1 MSSLF
6 NIMVCPTCRGDLT
19 TSRSVFRC
27 ITCQVTF
34 SKHPK
39 LNFLNFAPAVEEDTL
54 DNIKSFVKKFPQL
67 YIFLAEFISPVFIS
81 KKRLKKLIAEIE
93 NGDLLGLNIGSGVT
107 NYSKKI
113 INFDFQDFKH
123 VQVIGDL
130 FELPFKDNSFD
141 YVFSI
146 YVLEHVPDPE
156 RAIKEMYRV
165 LKPGGKAY
173 CLIPFIQGF
182 HAAPADYIRL
192 TTSGVKY
199 HFSQFSDVKIKGL
212 GPTSAFL
219 WIFQEWLSIL
229 FSFGSKRLS
238 TYVHILLMLTT
249 FPFKFFDLIL
259 SHFHASHKIAV
270 ANEVLA
276 TK

>member
-1 MSSLF
+1 MSSLS
-6 NIMVCPTCRGDLT
+6 NVLVCPRCRGDLT
-19 TSRSVFRC
+19 TSVLTFRC
-27 ITCQVTF
+27 ITCQVSF
-34 SKHPK
+34 DQQPK
-39 LNFLNFAPAVEEDTL
+39 LNFLTSSPQLEEDAL
-54 DNIKSFVKKFPQL
+54 DKIKTFVKNFPQL

-81 KKRLKKLIAEIE
+81 KRRLKNLIAEIE
-93 NGDLLGLNIGSGVT
+93 NDDLLGLNIGSGVT
-107 NYSKKI
+107 NYSEKI

-146 YVLEHVPDPE
+146 YVLEHIPDPE

-192 TTSGVKY
+192 TSSGVKY
-199 HFSQFSDVKIKGL
+199 HFSQFNDVKIKGL

-219 WIFQEWLSIL
+219 WIFQEWISIL

-249 FPFKFFDLIL
+249 FPFKFIDLVL
-259 SHFHASHKIAV
+259 SHFHVSHKIAV

>member
-1 MSSLF
+1 MSNFF
-6 NIMVCPTCRGDLT
+6 NVLVCPRCKGDLT
-19 TSRSVFRC
+19 TSGLVFHC
-27 ITCQVTF
+27 ITCQVSF
-34 SKHPK
+34 DQQPK
-39 LNFLNFAPAVEEDTL
+39 LNFLTSSPQLEEDAL
-54 DNIKSFVKKFPQL
+54 DKIKTFVKNFPSL

-81 KKRLKKLIAEIE
+81 KRRLKNLIAEIE
-93 NGDLLGLNIGSGVT
+93 NDDLLGLNIGSGVT
-107 NYSKKI
+107 NYSEKI

-146 YVLEHVPDPE
+146 YVLEHIPDPE
-156 RAIKEMYRV
+156 KAIKEMYRV

-192 TTSGVKY
+192 TSSGVKY
-199 HFSQFSDVKIKGL
+199 HFSQFNNVKIKGL

-219 WIFQEWLSIL
+219 WIFQEWISIL

-238 TYVHILLMLTT
+238 MYVHILLMLTT
-249 FPFKFFDLIL
+249 FPFKFIDLVL
-259 SHFHASHKIAV
+259 SNFHVSNKIAV